1 MRRWRGVL
9 SAAVAA
15 VGALLV
21 VAPAGA
27 QAPEVIAT
35 DFRQPDWPAT
45 VSVSAL
51 ARGDIAE
58 ATLLYRVLPEGAI
71 TRLGAEI
78 SEGDAVRLQAEI
90 PTARADGRIWIPAG
104 SRFEW
109 QWQLIDSE
117 GEEHLTE
124 RESWVYEDPR
134 YEWREVRRGKVI
146 VHFYDPA
153 EELATVL
160 AGAGNESLTSGEELL
175 GVELEFPI
183 HVYVWL
189 GSEDA
194 EGVDRARP
202 ESYEEAVITGGQR
215 VLADLIHVFTP
226 TRWVVRHEVRHI
238 LTKAAGEGGIG
249 SLPAWLD
256 EGTATISEGDWRERR
271 IPAVEAAIR
280 ADRTLSLRA
289 MQTST
294 NVAGQVDLFYG
305 QSALIVELLIEEYGE
320 ERFRRLFEV
329 FREGSN
335 TEEAL
340 LEVYGFGRDELED
353 EWRASVGLAPRE
365 RGEDRSTTVED
376 EVIAGPVIADAEDG
390 QEAAEEE
397 VAGAEESGQSEEAA
411 EGSAEAAEAA
421 EAVAESSGEE
431 GDGASEEEAAWVDR
445 RSEEERLERF
455 QEIRARQGERR
466 AAPAFAVD
474 SGFAWEYPLIAVSA
488 VLLVL
493 TAGVSVRLLGRG

>member
-1 MRRWRGVL
+1 MRRLRVL
-9 SAAVAA
+9 LLSGLAAVAA
-15 VGALLV
+15 LWA
-21 VAPAGA
+21 VAPASA

-78 SEGDAVRLQAEI
+78 ASGDAVRLEAEI
-90 PTARADGRIWIPAG
+90 PTARSDGRIWIPAG

-117 GEEHLTE
+117 GVEHLTE
-124 RESWVYEDPR
+124 PALWAYEDPR

-160 AGAGNESLTSGEELL
+160 AGAGNESLTSGEALL

-194 EGVDRARP
+194 AGVDRPRP
-202 ESYEEAVITGGQR
+202 ESYEEAVVTGGQR

-226 TRWVVRHEVRHI
+226 TRWVVRHEVRHV
-238 LTKAAGEGGIG
+238 LTKVAGEGGIG

-271 IPAVEAAIR
+271 MPAVEAAIR

-289 MQTST
+289 MQTTS

-305 QSALIVELLIEEYGE
+305 QSALIVELLIAEYGE
-320 ERFRRLFEV
+320 DQFRRLYEV
-329 FREGSN
+329 FRGGST
-335 TEEAL
+335 TENAL
-340 LEVYGFGRDELED
+340 REVYGFGRDELED
-353 EWRASVGLAPRE
+353 QWRASVGLAPRE

-376 EVIAGPVIADAEDG
+376 EVIAGPVIADAEDEG
-390 QEAAEEE
+390 EAESVAEESEESAEDESAGEEE
-397 VAGAEESGQSEEAA
+397 VA
-411 EGSAEAAEAA
+411 
-421 EAVAESSGEE
+421 AESSE
-431 GDGASEEEAAWVDR
+431 GDEDEAEEEEAAWVDR
-445 RSEEERLERF
+445 RSEEEREERF
-455 QEIRARQGERR
+455 QEIRARQSERR
-466 AAPAFAVD
+466 AAPVFTVD

>member
-1 MRRWRGVL
+1 MRRLRAAALMVL
-9 SAAVAA
+9 AAA
-15 VGALLV
+15 GALWGL
-21 VAPAGA
+21 APASG
-27 QAPEVIAT
+27 QAPEVSAT
-35 DFRQPDWPAT
+35 EFRQADWPAS

-71 TRLGAEI
+71 TRLRAEI
-78 SEGDAVRLQAEI
+78 GTGDATRLRAEI
-90 PTARADGRIWIPAG
+90 PTSRADTNIWIPAG

-109 QWQLIDSE
+109 QWQLIDSD

-124 RESWVYEDPR
+124 RELWVYEDPR

-160 AGAGNESLTSGEELL
+160 AGAGSESLETGEELL
-175 GVELEFPI
+175 GVEVDFPI

-194 EGVDRARP
+194 EGVDRPRP
-202 ESYEEAVITGGQR
+202 ESYSELVVTGGQR

-226 TRWVVRHEVRHI
+226 TRWVVRHEVRHV
-238 LTKAAGEGGIG
+238 LTKVAGEGGIG

-256 EGTATISEGDWRERR
+256 EGTATISEGDWVERR
-271 IPAVEAAIR
+271 MPAVDAAIR
-280 ADRTLSLRA
+280 EDRTLSLRA
-289 MQTST
+289 MQTSS

-305 QSALIVELLIEEYGE
+305 QSALIVQLLIDEYGE
-320 ERFRRLFEV
+320 DRFRRLFEV

-335 TEEAL
+335 TEDAL
-340 LEVYGFGRDELED
+340 QEVYGFGRDDLENQ
-353 EWRASVGLAPRE
+353 WRASVGLAPRE

-376 EVIAGPVIADAEDG
+376 EVIAGPVIADAEGGEQPEPEQQATEEQAEPATDG
-390 QEAAEEE
+390 QAAEEDE
-397 VAGAEESGQSEEAA
+397 PAGEASGSEGDEDPAD
-411 EGSAEAAEAA
+411 
-421 EAVAESSGEE
+421 AES
-431 GDGASEEEAAWVDR
+431 AWVDR
-445 RSEEERLERF
+445 RSEEEVVARS
-455 QEIRARQGERR
+455 QEIRGRQSERR

-474 SGFAWEYPLIAVSA
+474 EGFAWEYPLIAVSA
-488 VLLVL
+488 ALLLL
-493 TAGVSVRLLGRG
+493 TAGISVPLLRRA

>member
-1 MRRWRGVL
+1 MRRLRVL
-9 SAAVAA
+9 LAVVIAGVAA
-15 VGALLV
+15 LW
-21 VAPAGA
+21 VAGPASA

-78 SEGDAVRLQAEI
+78 ASGDAVRLEAEI

-117 GEEHLTE
+117 GVEHLTE
-124 RESWVYEDPR
+124 PELWAYEDPR

-160 AGAGNESLTSGEELL
+160 AGAGNESLTSGEALL

-194 EGVDRARP
+194 AGVDRPRP
-202 ESYEEAVITGGQR
+202 ESYEEAVVTGGQR

-226 TRWVVRHEVRHI
+226 TRWVVRHEVRHV
-238 LTKAAGEGGIG
+238 LTKVAGEGGIG

-271 IPAVEAAIR
+271 MPAVEAAIR

-289 MQTST
+289 MQTTS

-305 QSALIVELLIEEYGE
+305 QSALIVELLIAEYGE
-320 ERFRRLFEV
+320 DQFRRLYEV
-329 FREGSN
+329 FRGGST
-335 TEEAL
+335 TENAL
-340 LEVYGFGRDELED
+340 REVYGFGRDELED
-353 EWRASVGLAPRE
+353 QWRASVGLAPRE

-376 EVIAGPVIADAEDG
+376 EVIAGPVIADAEDEG
-390 QEAAEEE
+390 ETEAVAEEAE
-397 VAGAEESGQSEEAA
+397 RSEESEE
-411 EGSAEAAEAA
+411 SAGDESAGED
-421 EAVAESSGEE
+421 EAVAESLGDDESGE
-431 GDGASEEEAAWVDR
+431 EEEAAWVDR
-445 RSEEERLERF
+445 RSEEERSERF
-455 QEIRARQGERR
+455 QEIRARQSERR
-466 AAPAFAVD
+466 AGPAFTVD

>member
-1 MRRWRGVL
+1 MRRLRVL
-9 SAAVAA
+9 LLSGLAAVAA
-15 VGALLV
+15 LWA
-21 VAPAGA
+21 VAPASA

-78 SEGDAVRLQAEI
+78 ASGDAVRLEAEI
-90 PTARADGRIWIPAG
+90 PTARSDGRIWIPAG

-117 GEEHLTE
+117 GVEHLTE
-124 RESWVYEDPR
+124 PALWAYEDPR

-160 AGAGNESLTSGEELL
+160 AGAGNESLTSGEALL

-194 EGVDRARP
+194 AGVDRPRP
-202 ESYEEAVITGGQR
+202 ESYEEAVVTGGQR

-226 TRWVVRHEVRHI
+226 TRWVVRHEVRHV
-238 LTKAAGEGGIG
+238 LTKVAGEGGIG

-271 IPAVEAAIR
+271 MPAVEAAIR

-289 MQTST
+289 MQTTS

-305 QSALIVELLIEEYGE
+305 QSALIVELLIAEYGE
-320 ERFRRLFEV
+320 EQFRRLYEV
-329 FREGSN
+329 FRGGST
-335 TEEAL
+335 TENAL
-340 LEVYGFGRDELED
+340 REVYGFGRDELED
-353 EWRASVGLAPRE
+353 QWRASVGLAPRE

-376 EVIAGPVIADAEDG
+376 EVIAGPVIADAEDEG
-390 QEAAEEE
+390 EAETVAEEPEQSEESAEDESAGEEE
-397 VAGAEESGQSEEAA
+397 VA
-411 EGSAEAAEAA
+411 
-421 EAVAESSGEE
+421 AESSE
-431 GDGASEEEAAWVDR
+431 GDEDGAEEEEAAWVDR
-445 RSEEERLERF
+445 RSEEEREERF
-455 QEIRARQGERR
+455 QEIRARQSERR
-466 AAPAFAVD
+466 AAPVFTVD